1 MAKKRTVVKGLNVD
15 ATNLSGI
22 STKAVASP
30 VDTYVPPAQE
40 KTTLS
45 PLSQFVNAITP
56 AVQAAA
62 DKRLE
67 EKLKRERRIE
77 NFNFNKKQN
86 QVKTEALVTHSQ
98 MVNSYKRNPEV
109 YVNTPDETIIADIDK
124 HTFNYVEKLRDNGV
138 DELHIETYKADME
151 ERKIKFLSDIT
162 DAKKSNVITQEN
174 IKMRDS
180 FIALDTLNKENPIKA
195 IELAKDL
202 VDTHAKSFPTIDGKP
217 DYKRINKI
225 LLGLADDVKESNPNN
240 IYLAVLEELKQLDTS
255 ENLDKGSE
263 LRAKR
268 DTFIAKA
275 NKGAAVQLRVQEAI
289 NKGTR
294 VNTLGITAS
303 KDDLSLGLL
312 RSTVNVNGTEVPF
325 TKLNPKQQADQYR
338 ITGILPEVI
347 TNVVKST
354 IDRIR
359 GGAPNTE
366 ESNEAL
372 RLGFQQYQI
381 LKAAGIPTGSYLTPE
396 EEKLMEGLDLLIV
409 REAKQPQFIA
419 EKPLSEED
427 YTTEVDYNQ
436 ANYVSA
442 ASILQGYDKNN
453 EPEMTTALTKK
464 VTADLKSFFGTAIDD
479 LPTSSLI
486 FKEAIED
493 FRYFRALGNDE
504 KTSIK
509 KAIAI
514 VNKNYPI
521 IESAGNKNFKY
532 GFPHLHQNVPMGLKP
547 EEVIPKINKS
557 LANNPALQKHILAT
571 QGLEAGTYDISLVP
585 NPINPVE
592 VGIRVTDA
600 DGNFTNILGMFDKVK
615 ILSDPKTLY
624 NMVAKDLA
632 RAEAEPL
639 ENSVESLISFDSDE
653 RRERTPTKIGEGE
666 IAKSILNAPKTV
678 KNILNSVGDAI
689 VESSESD
696 KDFITEVE
704 NSPKIGDREVEF
716 IKQLPSEIIKFLRS
730 DSGSA
735 LLNILNPI
743 KPAGASTLDET
754 QVGEFIPSNQ
764 QTGETVTMEGNT
776 IEDKTAN
783 MIATQEGFSSTPY
796 KDGKDRSV
804 GYGFYL
810 PALEADEKALIKDVN
825 NVTKEEGAAVLSLKV
840 QKIGNYLDQEIQG
853 FRNIP
858 EKAQSA
864 IISMGYQLGVT
875 NIPKT
880 WKKFT
885 AAIKEAGQYAQG
897 SVEQA
902 QALAKAKF
910 EMLYNVAED
919 GTISLNKWATQ
930 TKKRAFE
937 MAEAVGEETKEFAN
951 ETSSTIMDYIFPKA
965 EASTLTK
972 GDTFKISEKPSTD
985 TVVSIAKD
993 KNPAETAVNLLGI
1006 SEGSSVGREAIYGMW
1021 KNIVGDAKQKGQSLE
1036 NFVANNSWCALFVTQ
1051 VLRDSGV
1058 NTSKFIKTRDKY
1070 DFARIK
1076 TYQTAGKSV
1085 YNGLAPEGKPR
1096 GNFADAQAG
1105 DVLVKE
1111 HSPEESKRI
1120 GSKGHAGIVVKVE
1133 GSKVY
1138 FIAGN
1143 QNDQVQLSSYDINE
1157 LPNAITIRRFTS
1169 DDNVPS
1175 KELPSFLDMKAQA
1188 SATKFKNFM
1197 TSAYNWVTNK

>member
-1 MAKKRTVVKGLNVD
+1 MAKKRTPVQRLDV
-15 ATNLSGI
+15 SSI
-22 STKAVASP
+22 STKPIASP

-40 KTTLS
+40 QTTLS

-62 DKRLE
+62 DKQLE

-77 NFNFNKKQN
+77 NFNFTKKQN

-98 MVNSYKRNPEV
+98 MVNSYKRNPEA
-109 YVNTPDETIIADIDK
+109 YINTPDEAIIADIDN
-124 HTFNYVEKLRDNGV
+124 HTFNYVEKLRDKGV

-174 IKMRDS
+174 IKMRES

-195 IELAKDL
+195 VELAKDL

-217 DYKRINKI
+217 DYKRVNKI

-240 IYLAVLEELKQLDTS
+240 IYLAALEELKQLDTS

-303 KDDLSLGLL
+303 QDELSLGLL
-312 RSTVNVNGTEVPF
+312 RSTVNVNGTDVPF

-338 ITGILPEVI
+338 ITGILPEVV

-354 IDRIR
+354 IDKIR
-359 GGAPNTE
+359 GGTPNTE

-381 LKAAGIPTGSYLTPE
+381 LKAAGIPTGSYLKPE

-453 EPEMTTALTKK
+453 EPEMTTALAKK
-464 VTADLKSFFGTAIDD
+464 VTDDLTSFFGTAIDD

-504 KTSIK
+504 KTSIE

-532 GFPHLHQNVPMGLKP
+532 GFPHLYQNVPMGLKP

-557 LANNPALQKHILAT
+557 LVNNPALQKHILAT

-592 VGIRVTDA
+592 VGIRVTDN

-615 ILSDPKTLY
+615 ILSDPKILY

-653 RRERTPTKIGEGE
+653 RRER
-666 IAKSILNAPKTV
+666 APKKFGDDFV
-678 KNILNSVGDAI
+678 DYIAGSPEASLNLIKGIGDTIIKAT
-689 VESSESD
+689 ESK
-696 KDFITEVE
+696 KDFVAEAE
-704 NSPKIGDREVEF
+704 NVKKFGDDLIEYIKGSPEAAINNIRALFSGD
-716 IKQLPSEIIKFLRS
+716 
-730 DSGSA
+730 
-735 LLNILNPI
+735 LNVI

-754 QVGEFIPSNQ
+754 QVGEFTPSNMPSNQ
-764 QTGETVTMEGNT
+764 AIGNKMT
-776 IEDKTAN
+776 IEGSNIEEKTAN

-796 KDGKDRSV
+796 KDGKNKSV
-804 GYGFYL
+804 GFGFYL
-810 PALEADEKALIKDVN
+810 PALEDDEKALIKDIN
-825 NVTKEEGAAVLSLKV
+825 NVTKEEATQVLKLKV
-840 QKIGNYLDQEIQG
+840 QKIGNYLDKEIQG

-858 EKAQSA
+858 EEAQSA

-885 AAIKEAGQYAQG
+885 AAIKEAGQYEVG
-897 SVEQA
+897 SPQQEE
-902 QALAKAKF
+902 ALAKAKF
-910 EMLYNVAED
+910 EMLYSRTKD
-919 GTISLNKWATQ
+919 GKVVLNKWAKQ
-930 TKKRAFE
+930 TKERAFE
-937 MAEAVGEETKEFAN
+937 MANAVSDVE
-951 ETSSTIMDYIFPKA
+951 
-965 EASTLTK
+965 L
-972 GDTFKISEKPSTD
+972 
-985 TVVSIAKD
+985 
-993 KNPAETAVNLLGI
+993 
-1006 SEGSSVGREAIYGMW
+1006 
-1021 KNIVGDAKQKGQSLE
+1021 SL
-1036 NFVANNSWCALFVTQ
+1036 
-1051 VLRDSGV
+1051 
-1058 NTSKFIKTRDKY
+1058 
-1070 DFARIK
+1070 
-1076 TYQTAGKSV
+1076 
-1085 YNGLAPEGKPR
+1085 
-1096 GNFADAQAG
+1096 
-1105 DVLVKE
+1105 
-1111 HSPEESKRI
+1111 
-1120 GSKGHAGIVVKVE
+1120 
-1133 GSKVY
+1133 
-1138 FIAGN
+1138 
-1143 QNDQVQLSSYDINE
+1143 
-1157 LPNAITIRRFTS
+1157 
-1169 DDNVPS
+1169 
-1175 KELPSFLDMKAQA
+1175 
-1188 SATKFKNFM
+1188 
-1197 TSAYNWVTNK
+1197 